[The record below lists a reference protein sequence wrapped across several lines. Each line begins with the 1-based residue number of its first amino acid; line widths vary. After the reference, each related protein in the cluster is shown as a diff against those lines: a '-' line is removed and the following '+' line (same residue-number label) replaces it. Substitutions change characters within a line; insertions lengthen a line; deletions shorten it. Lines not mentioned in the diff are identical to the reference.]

1 MNVTDKRVDLD
12 IGNLAQPPLE
22 GAPLG
27 AQRDDV
33 KQVARGTTLL
43 GGSSLNVVAPMDLAK
58 LLAKLGIETEDQR
71 QQFMQQRLSSALT
84 MIIGQMQITNEQQKK
99 LVNDLADLEKK
110 IKDLEADKSVAE
122 KGLKDLEKDPEVI
135 RIKLEIDKL
144 NQMINSLK
152 TTPEER
158 KAAQEK
164 KARLEKE
171 LEAKVKVWKDR
182 IQRDNTEITKMRNLE
197 AKLLRALAPANAQA
211 VFAVLSAL
219 ASVTRRTLTDRTHD
233 EHVLQA
239 LTGVENLATLLGKE
253 RPDELAKFNRM
264 LDDLAVKRGETAYV

>member
-1 MNVTDKRVDLD
+1 MNVTDRRVDLD

-27 AQRDDV
+27 AQKDDV
-33 KQVARGTTLL
+33 KLVARGTTLL

-84 MIIGQMQITNEQQKK
+84 MMLGQMQITNDQQRKAIT
-99 LVNDLADLEKK
+99 DLADLEKK
-110 IKDLEADKSVAE
+110 INDLETDKKLAE

-144 NQMINSLK
+144 NQMINSMK

-164 KARLEKE
+164 KERLEKE
-171 LEAKVKVWKDR
+171 LEAKAKVWKDR
-182 IQRDNTEITKMRNLE
+182 IRNDNAEIAKMRNQE
-197 AKLLRALAPANAQA
+197 ANLLRTLTPANAQA
-211 VFAVLSAL
+211 VFSVLSAL
-219 ASVTRRTLTDRTHD
+219 ASVTRRTLADKTHD
-233 EHVLQA
+233 EHTLQA
-239 LTGVENLATLLGKE
+239 LAGVENLATLLGKT
-253 RPDELAKFNRM
+253 RPDELARFNRM
-264 LDDLAVKRGETAYV
+264 LDDLTVKRGETAYV